1 MTQVGV
7 DNVPVSGSKAAM
19 KRKER
24 LEFQVPAH
32 DLDASLCHNL
42 SENEVAQLTQ
52 YVEKIKE
59 NSVGQ
64 GVVVRLGDSQMAKVG
79 FIEPST
85 KNSAATQTI
94 PEPSKPIQE
103 RIVKDKIL
111 SAVLTSQPIH
121 YLLHEPSKVIVGSNM
136 SVTRNPLRIDIDD
149 SRLLSAHNKNKLK
162 SIGIN
167 TDAVESYVT
176 NEPIYEQIF
185 KGLSGKC
192 VRFEDDCIL
201 GPMNKFREEYQEDG
215 TFKTEMQEFVERMR
229 AELNAKPNKN
239 ESEEIFNS
247 PLAPEPAYSLR
258 KGSLMQQETPVRRI
272 DFAPKST
279 ALSHMSP
286 AASAVRRDPLLN
298 RILNSDAVHS
308 VIYYP
313 TLIVPGSQM
322 ILQHTP
328 LQMDFA
334 GNPYLSG
341 SDKRALQEMGVDSR
355 AIHTAIINGPIYD
368 KLFQELDECAVDYE
382 NCCLL
387 QPIKLLRLKYGSGR
401 DYDFQR
407 NVESFAMAM
416 EKDNPIGGDSIISS
430 RSTDSGFES
439 APPTPNYST
448 HPMNIGM
455 PKRVRP
461 TPVYDDFNLVALLD
475 ELPPPPPVP
484 FTDNGKRSKTKLA
497 TIEHCVEPSA
507 DESVELMTAI
517 TKCKSCKEDIY
528 AGTVAVKA
536 ERAGKEVAWHP
547 QCFTCHSCGDLL
559 ADLVYFYHGG
569 NIYCGRDLANILKI
583 PRCNACDELI
593 FTKEY
598 TAAEGATFHI
608 KHFCC
613 YQCDTPLAGQQY
625 IPDEKT
631 NMPLC
636 LKCYDEFHAEKC
648 QKCKR
653 IIGPA
658 EEGVNWERLHWHKYC
673 FECAGISCGKS
684 LIGGRFCI
692 KNNLPFCSPKCV
704 ASVRVQWT
712 PQAFA
717 HFAQA
722 LTW

>member
-1 MTQVGV
+1 MTQVGA
-7 DNVPVSGSKAAM
+7 DNIPVSGSKAAI

-42 SENEVAQLTQ
+42 SENEVSQLTQ

-79 FIEPST
+79 YVESSAKTTAVTPSH
-85 KNSAATQTI
+85 SVH
-94 PEPSKPIQE
+94 SKPIPE

-121 YLLHEPSKVIVGSNM
+121 YLLHEPSKVIVGSKM
-136 SVTRNPLRIDIDD
+136 SVSRNPLCIDVDD
-149 SRLLSAHNKNKLK
+149 SRLLSAPNKNKLK

-185 KGLSGKC
+185 NGLSGKR

-201 GPMNKFREEYQEDG
+201 GPINKFREEYHENG
-215 TFKTEMQEFVERMR
+215 TFKNEMQEFVERMR
-229 AELNAKPNKN
+229 AELNGKANRN
-239 ESEEIFNS
+239 EADEVFNS
-247 PLAPEPAYSLR
+247 PLALEPIFPLR
-258 KGSLMQQETPVRRI
+258 KGALMHQETPVRKLN
-272 DFAPKST
+272 FPPKST
-279 ALSHMSP
+279 ALSQLTP
-286 AASAVRRDPLLN
+286 AASAVKRDRLLSN
-298 RILNSDAVHS
+298 ILNSDAVRS

-313 TLIVPGSQM
+313 TTIVPGSQM

-328 LQMDFA
+328 MQMDFA

-341 SDKRALQEMGVDSR
+341 NDKRALQDMGLDSR
-355 AIHTAIINGPIYD
+355 AVHSAIINGPIYD
-368 KLFQELDECAVDYE
+368 KLFHDLDDCAIDYE

-387 QPIKLLRLKYGSGR
+387 QPMKALRLKYATGR
-401 DYDFQR
+401 DHDFQR
-407 NVESFAMAM
+407 NVDSFAAAM
-416 EKDNPIGGDSIISS
+416 EKDNPVGGDVIVSS
-430 RSTDSGFES
+430 QSNDSGFDS

-448 HPMNIGM
+448 HPMNIGLS
-455 PKRVRP
+455 RRIRP
-461 TPVYDDFNLVALLD
+461 TPISDDFNLVALMDTLELD
-475 ELPPPPPVP
+475 ELPPPPPPPVP
-484 FTDNGKRSKTKLA
+484 FTDNGKRSETKMA
-497 TIEHCVEPSA
+497 TIDHGVEPFA
-507 DESVELMTAI
+507 AESIEPMKAI
-517 TKCKSCKEDIY
+517 TECKSCKQAIY

-636 LKCYDEFHAEKC
+636 LKCYDEYHAEKC
-648 QKCKR
+648 QKCMR

-658 EEGVNWERLHWHKYC
+658 EEGVNWERLHWHKNC
-673 FECAGISCGKS
+673 FACAGVACGKS

-692 KNNLPFCSPKCV
+692 KNNLPFCSPTCV
-704 ASVRVQWT
+704 ASVRV
-712 PQAFA
+712 A
-717 HFAQA
+717 
-722 LTW
+722 

>member
-1 MTQVGV
+1 MTQVGA
-7 DNVPVSGSKAAM
+7 DNIPVSGSKAAM

-64 GVVVRLGDSQMAKVG
+64 GVVVRLGDSQKAKIGYVD
-79 FIEPST
+79 PSA
-85 KNSAATQTI
+85 KTI
-94 PEPSKPIQE
+94 SVPSQPIPE

-121 YLLHEPSKVIVGSNM
+121 YLLHEPSRVIVGSKM
-136 SVTRNPLRIDIDD
+136 SVSKNSLRLDVDD
-149 SRLLSAHNKNKLK
+149 SRLLSAFNKNKLK
-162 SIGIN
+162 SIGIS

-185 KGLSGKC
+185 DGLSGKR

-201 GPMNKFREEYQEDG
+201 GPINKFREEYRENG
-215 TFKTEMQEFVERMR
+215 TFKNEMQEFVERMR
-229 AELNAKPNKN
+229 AEIDGKTKKN
-239 ESEEIFNS
+239 DSDDIFNS
-247 PLAPEPAYSLR
+247 PLALGPIFPLR
-258 KGSLMQQETPVRRI
+258 TGALMHQETPLRKI
-272 DFAPKST
+272 NFAIKSS
-279 ALSHMSP
+279 AGSQLSP
-286 AASAVRRDPLLN
+286 AASAVKRDRLLGN
-298 RILNSDAVHS
+298 ILSSDPVRS
-308 VIYYP
+308 IIYYP
-313 TLIVPGSQM
+313 TTIAPGTQM
-322 ILQHTP
+322 ILQQTP
-328 LQMDFA
+328 MQMDFA

-341 SDKRALQEMGVDSR
+341 SDKRELQEMGVDSR
-355 AIHTAIINGPIYD
+355 AIHSAIINGPIYD
-368 KLFQELDECAVDYE
+368 KLFQDLDDCGVDYE

-387 QPIKLLRLKYGSGR
+387 QPMKALRLKYATGR
-401 DYDFQR
+401 DFDFQR
-407 NVESFAMAM
+407 NVDSFAAAL
-416 EKDNPIGGDSIISS
+416 EKENPIAGNVIVPSK
-430 RSTDSGFES
+430 STDSGFGS

-448 HPMNIGM
+448 HPLNIGQ
-455 PKRVRP
+455 PKRGRP
-461 TPVYDDFNLVALLD
+461 KPVVVDDDFNLVALMDSLELED
-475 ELPPPPPVP
+475 LPPPPPVP
-484 FTDNGKRSKTKLA
+484 FIADGIASA
-497 TIEHCVEPSA
+497 GEIIEASNV
-507 DESVELMTAI
+507 I
-517 TKCKSCKEDIY
+517 TKCKSCKQDIY

-547 QCFTCHSCGDLL
+547 QCFTCHTCGDLL

-569 NIYCGRDLANILKI
+569 NIYCGRDLAHILKI
-583 PRCNACDELI
+583 PRCDACDELI

-598 TAAEGATFHI
+598 TAAEGSTFHI

-636 LKCYDEFHAEKC
+636 LKCYDDYHAEKC
-648 QKCKR
+648 QKCMR

-658 EEGVNWERLHWHKYC
+658 EEGVNWERLHWHKNC
-673 FECAGISCGKS
+673 FECAGIGCGKS

-692 KNNLPFCSPKCV
+692 KHDLPFCSPKCV
-704 ASVRVQWT
+704 ASVRMQ
-712 PQAFA
+712 
-717 HFAQA
+717 
-722 LTW
+722 

>member
-1 MTQVGV
+1 MTQVGT
-7 DNVPVSGSKAAM
+7 DNIPVSGSKAAM

-64 GVVVRLGDSQMAKVG
+64 GVVVRLGDSQLAKIG
-79 FIEPST
+79 YIDAST
-85 KNSAATQTI
+85 KTTPAPATMHSVSVPSQPI
-94 PEPSKPIQE
+94 PE

-121 YLLHEPSKVIVGSNM
+121 YLLHEPSKVIVGSKM
-136 SVTRNPLRIDIDD
+136 SISKNPLRIDIDD
-149 SRLLSAHNKNKLK
+149 SRLLSIPNKNKLK

-185 KGLSGKC
+185 NGLSGKR

-201 GPMNKFREEYQEDG
+201 GPINKFREEYHENG
-215 TFKTEMQEFVERMR
+215 SFKNEMQEFVERMR
-229 AELNAKPNKN
+229 AEIDGKAKKGT
-239 ESEEIFNS
+239 SDDIFNS
-247 PLAPEPAYSLR
+247 PLALEPIFPLR
-258 KGSLMQQETPVRRI
+258 KGALMHQETPVRKI
-272 DFAPKST
+272 NFATKSMAT
-279 ALSHMSP
+279 GQLSP
-286 AASAVRRDPLLN
+286 AASAVRRDQLLSN
-298 RILNSDAVHS
+298 ILNSDPVRS

-313 TLIVPGSQM
+313 TTITPGTQM
-322 ILQHTP
+322 VLQHTP
-328 LQMDFA
+328 MQIDFA

-355 AIHTAIINGPIYD
+355 AVHSAIINGPIYD
-368 KLFQELDECAVDYE
+368 KLFADLDDCAVDYE
-382 NCCLL
+382 NCCIL
-387 QPIKLLRLKYGSGR
+387 QPMKALRLKYATGR
-401 DYDFQR
+401 DHDFKR
-407 NVESFAMAM
+407 NVDSFAAAM
-416 EKDNPIGGDSIISS
+416 EKENPIAGDTIISS
-430 RSTDSGFES
+430 KSTDSGFDS

-448 HPMNIGM
+448 HPMNIGQS
-455 PKRVRP
+455 KRARP
-461 TPVYDDFNLVALLD
+461 TPVVVDDDFNLVALLD
-475 ELPPPPPVP
+475 SLELEELPPPPPVP
-484 FTDNGKRSKTKLA
+484 LISDGKRSEARVSTIDP
-497 TIEHCVEPSA
+497 TIEETVEP
-507 DESVELMTAI
+507 LKAI
-517 TKCKSCKEDIY
+517 TKCKSCKQDIY

-636 LKCYDEFHAEKC
+636 LKCYDDYHAEKC
-648 QKCKR
+648 QKCMR

-658 EEGVNWERLHWHKYC
+658 EEGVNWEQLHWHKNC
-673 FECAGISCGKS
+673 FECAGVACGKS

-692 KNNLPFCSPKCV
+692 KHNLPFCSPKCV
-704 ASVRVQWT
+704 ASVRMQ
-712 PQAFA
+712 
-717 HFAQA
+717 
-722 LTW
+722 

>member
-1 MTQVGV
+1 MTQVGA
-7 DNVPVSGSKAAM
+7 DNIPVSGSKAAI

-64 GVVVRLGDSQMAKVG
+64 GVVVRLGDSQMATIGYV
-79 FIEPST
+79 EPSPRAT
-85 KNSAATQTI
+85 ATTQTLSMPSQPI
-94 PEPSKPIQE
+94 PE

-121 YLLHEPSKVIVGSNM
+121 YLLHEPSRVIVGSKM
-136 SVTRNPLRIDIDD
+136 SVSQNPLRIDVDD
-149 SRLLSAHNKNKLK
+149 VRLLSAPNKNKLK

-185 KGLSGKC
+185 NGLSGKR

-201 GPMNKFREEYQEDG
+201 GPINKFREQYHENG
-215 TFKTEMQEFVERMR
+215 TFKNEMQEFVERMR
-229 AELNAKPNKN
+229 AELNDKANKK
-239 ESEEIFNS
+239 ESDEIFNS
-247 PLAPEPAYSLR
+247 PIAAEPIFPPR
-258 KGSLMQQETPVRRI
+258 KGALMHQETPVRKI
-272 DFAPKST
+272 NFAQKST
-279 ALSHMSP
+279 ALGQLSP
-286 AASAVRRDPLLN
+286 AASAVKRDRLLHN
-298 RILNSDAVHS
+298 ILNSDPVRS
-308 VIYYP
+308 VIYFP
-313 TLIVPGSQM
+313 TTIVPGSHM
-322 ILQHTP
+322 MLQHTP
-328 LQMDFA
+328 MQTDFV

-355 AIHTAIINGPIYD
+355 AVHSAIINGPIYD
-368 KLFQELDECAVDYE
+368 KLFNDLDECAVDYE

-387 QPIKLLRLKYGSGR
+387 QPLKALRLKYTAGR
-401 DYDFQR
+401 DHDFQR
-407 NVESFAMAM
+407 NVDSFAAAM
-416 EKDNPIGGDSIISS
+416 EKENQIGGDFIIPS
-430 RSTDSGFES
+430 RSTDSGFDS

-448 HPMNIGM
+448 HPMNIGLS
-455 PKRVRP
+455 KRVRP
-461 TPVYDDFNLVALLD
+461 TPVSDDFNLVALLD
-475 ELPPPPPVP
+475 NLELDDLPAPPPIP
-484 FTDNGKRSKTKLA
+484 FTDDNKRSEPTLA
-497 TIEHCVEPSA
+497 SIDQYANQWPEELVEP
-507 DESVELMTAI
+507 MTAI
-517 TKCKSCKEDIY
+517 AKCKSCEQDIY

-536 ERAGKEVAWHP
+536 ERAGKGVAWHP

-636 LKCYDEFHAEKC
+636 LKCYDEYHAEKC
-648 QKCKR
+648 QKCQR

-658 EEGVNWERLHWHKYC
+658 EEGVNWERLHWHKNC
-673 FECAGISCGKS
+673 FACAGVACGKS

-692 KNNLPFCSPKCV
+692 KHNLPFCSPKCV
-704 ASVRVQWT
+704 ASVRMQ
-712 PQAFA
+712 
-717 HFAQA
+717 
-722 LTW
+722 

>member
-1 MTQVGV
+1 MTQVGT
-7 DNVPVSGSKAAM
+7 DNIPVSGSKAAI

-64 GVVVRLGDSQMAKVG
+64 GIVVRLGDSQMGKVG
-79 FIEPST
+79 YVEPTT
-85 KNSAATQTI
+85 KRTSAI
-94 PEPSKPIQE
+94 PSISVPNKPISE

-121 YLLHEPSKVIVGSNM
+121 YLLHEPSKVIVGSKM
-136 SVTRNPLRIDIDD
+136 SVSKNPMCVDVDD
-149 SRLLSAHNKNKLK
+149 SRLLSAPNKNKLK

-185 KGLSGKC
+185 NGLSGKR

-201 GPMNKFREEYQEDG
+201 GPINKFREEYHENG
-215 TFKTEMQEFVERMR
+215 TFKNEMQEFVERMR
-229 AELNAKPNKN
+229 DEINGKANKN
-239 ESEEIFNS
+239 ESSDDIFNS
-247 PLAPEPAYSLR
+247 PLAVESIIPLR
-258 KGSLMQQETPVRRI
+258 KGALMHQETPVRKI
-272 DFAPKST
+272 FAPKST
-279 ALSHMSP
+279 ALSQLSP
-286 AASAVRRDPLLN
+286 AVSAMKRDGLLSN
-298 RILNSDAVHS
+298 ILNSDTIRT

-313 TLIVPGSQM
+313 TTIVPDSQM

-328 LQMDFA
+328 MSTDFV

-355 AIHTAIINGPIYD
+355 TVHSAIINGPIYD
-368 KLFQELDECAVDYE
+368 KLFQDLDECAVDYE

-387 QPIKLLRLKYGSGR
+387 QPMKMLRLKYTTGR
-401 DYDFQR
+401 DQDFQR
-407 NVESFAMAM
+407 NIESFVAVM
-416 EKDNPIGGDSIISS
+416 EKDNPIGGDFIISS
-430 RSTDSGFES
+430 KSTDSGFVDS

-448 HPMNIGM
+448 HPMNIGFS
-455 PKRVRP
+455 KRIRP
-461 TPVYDDFNLVALLD
+461 TPVSDDFNLVALMDTLELD
-475 ELPPPPPVP
+475 ELPPPPPIP
-484 FTDNGKRSKTKLA
+484 FTGNGKQLEAKMAS
-497 TIEHCVEPSA
+497 IDHCVDPFAGQSIEP
-507 DESVELMTAI
+507 MTAI

-528 AGTVAVKA
+528 TGTVAVKA

-547 QCFTCHSCGDLL
+547 KCFTCHSCGDLL

-636 LKCYDEFHAEKC
+636 LKCYDEYHAEKC
-648 QKCKR
+648 QKCQR

-658 EEGVNWERLHWHKYC
+658 EEGVNWERLHWHKNC
-673 FECAGISCGKS
+673 FTCAGVACIKS

-692 KNNLPFCSPKCV
+692 KNNLPFCSPTCV
-704 ASVRVQWT
+704 TSVRIQ
-712 PQAFA
+712 
-717 HFAQA
+717 
-722 LTW
+722 